1 MIDIGEEHSEV
12 LQAFS
17 ELKSKADQEQER
29 IDNCQPPSPAPIS
42 KTTGMALVWAC
53 GIHHWVLPENLQGT
67 QDSMG
72 DGGKYL
78 TGQQFQDHMQGD
90 VHMNNDGDYT
100 DADGN
105 VLQDADGNKVQMTT
119 DNSHDFSN
127 GGVYISGS
135 GLFGTNWNDPDS
147 DAPLSNRDA
156 IKHALG
162 RSMKN
167 IFGHDSDASLHGAS
181 PTIEKDDKGNVLNHD
196 AFHSVGDHETD
207 HTGVHDSRKNRT
219 QSGQAHRD
227 NKGLSDRQVRAKQ
240 LQEEGLSQMRQGFH
254 ELLNSN
260 NLTGSTARGLTGLAT
275 KGIYIADLANRI
287 ANRAQQRR
295 ARR

>member
-1 MIDIGEEHSEV
+1 
-12 LQAFS
+12 
-17 ELKSKADQEQER
+17 
-29 IDNCQPPSPAPIS
+29 
-42 KTTGMALVWAC
+42 
-53 GIHHWVLPENLQGT
+53 
-67 QDSMG
+67 
-72 DGGKYL
+72 
-78 TGQQFQDHMQGD
+78 
-90 VHMNNDGDYT
+90 
-100 DADGN
+100 
-105 VLQDADGNKVQMTT
+105 
-119 DNSHDFSN
+119 
-127 GGVYISGS
+127 
-135 GLFGTNWNDPDS
+135 
-147 DAPLSNRDA
+147 
-156 IKHALG
+156 
-162 RSMKN
+162 MKN